1 MGCRAVG
8 AHASQGQN
16 TQVVI
21 HKANQPDIIMHFFDA
36 DRLAGEDSTEVNLFA
51 TQTGP
56 AAIGDDHD
64 LVVEG
69 IVDIGQSLIGAG

>member
-21 HKANQPDIIMHFFDA
+21 HKANQPDVIVHFLDA
-36 DRLAGEDSTEVNLFA
+36 DCLAGKDCAEVNLFA
-51 TQTGP
+51 TETDP
-56 AAIGDDHD
+56 AAISNDNDF
-64 LVVEG
+64 VVEG
-69 IVDIGQSLIGAG
+69 IVDVRQALIGAG